1 MCFRSGVVSYKT
13 DALRQTDRVRPSL
26 YQSKSYQLLQ
36 KCRNKLYNKSTV
48 NKNVL
53 LVQNIRIH
61 TNIAKQLQHNNV
73 EQSNTASNNILE

>member
-1 MCFRSGVVSYKT
+1 
-13 DALRQTDRVRPSL
+13 
-26 YQSKSYQLLQ
+26 
-36 KCRNKLYNKSTV
+36 
-48 NKNVL
+48 